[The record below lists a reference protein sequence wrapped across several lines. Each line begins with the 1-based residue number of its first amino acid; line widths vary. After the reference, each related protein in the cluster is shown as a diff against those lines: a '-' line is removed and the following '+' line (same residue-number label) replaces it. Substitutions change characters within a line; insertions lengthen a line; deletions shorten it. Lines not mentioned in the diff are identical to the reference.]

1 MEPFASTTAQD
12 QRPHVVLLASPGA
25 GHLIPLAEL
34 ARRFADHHGVT
45 ATLVTFST
53 DAWSAVLSSLPGS
66 VATATLAPAV
76 PFDNLPADARMEMY
90 EDRNMKDR
98 IGVAMI
104 Y

>member
-1 MEPFASTTAQD
+1 MEPFASTTAHE
-12 QRPHVVLLASPGA
+12 QRPHVVRLASPGA

-34 ARRFADHHGVT
+34 ARRLADHHGVT

-76 PFDNLPADARMEMY
+76 TSPPTPAWRC
-90 EDRNMKDR
+90 MKTE
-98 IGVAMI
+98 I
-104 Y
+104 